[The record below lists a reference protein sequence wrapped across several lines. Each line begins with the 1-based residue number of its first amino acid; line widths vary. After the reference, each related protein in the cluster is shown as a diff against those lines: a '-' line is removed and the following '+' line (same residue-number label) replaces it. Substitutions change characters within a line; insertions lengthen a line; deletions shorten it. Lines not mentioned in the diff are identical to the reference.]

1 MIGVP
6 TVFEQIY
13 HKALDTLEK
22 LPKSKQQ
29 IFWNAVDFGRKVCDI
44 EQSCAKVPLPMRI
57 KFYFYKKL
65 VFGSIRSR
73 LGGKLRRFVSGGV
86 PLNPEIA
93 KFFFATGV
101 LILEGYGLTEAS
113 PVTHVNRQKTTT
125 DVCPPYKFGSI
136 GPLIGWNKQGTKN
149 PYEPEEHKL
158 SDSGELMVKGPNVM
172 MGYWKRPEETAEA
185 LEDGW
190 LHTGD
195 LAEIDKD
202 GYVKIIGRSKG
213 NHCITHREESGT
225 KFNRRYLF
233 GE

>member
-1 MIGVP
+1 M
-6 TVFEQIY
+6 
-13 HKALDTLEK
+13 
-22 LPKSKQQ
+22 
-29 IFWNAVDFGRKVCDI
+29 
-44 EQSCAKVPLPMRI
+44 
-57 KFYFYKKL
+57 
-65 VFGSIRSR
+65 
-73 LGGKLRRFVSGGV
+73 
-86 PLNPEIA
+86 
-93 KFFFATGV
+93 
-101 LILEGYGLTEAS
+101 
-113 PVTHVNRQKTTT
+113 NRQKTTT

-202 GYVKIIGRSKG
+202 GYVKIIGRSKEIIVLRTG
-213 NHCITHREESGT
+213 KKVAPNLIEGIYLENDYVRQVLLIGEGRSYITALIVPNFEKKAEMIEKIELDSEISNEDFCQNQKIIEFYTDQLKKIEENRISRVET
-225 KFNRRYLF
+225 IKKFVLVPEPFSEENGMMTPTLKLKRNV
-233 GE
+233 